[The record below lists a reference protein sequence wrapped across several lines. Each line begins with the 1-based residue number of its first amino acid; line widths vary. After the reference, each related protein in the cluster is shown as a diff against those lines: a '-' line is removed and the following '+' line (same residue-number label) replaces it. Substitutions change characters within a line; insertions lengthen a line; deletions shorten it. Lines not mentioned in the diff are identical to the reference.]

1 MNIMEAFS
9 VCQNHSYF
17 SKPYYNEDGSIISFG
32 VDFHSAC
39 DISPIETD
47 DGKIVWIAEF
57 GFFSL
62 KDKTCYYY
70 CPENDIIKPTYEEV
84 IIAVAEF
91 LVEKYGMDM
100 LDNYYYY
107 DENEPLM
114 IRDGKYFISNPNSK
128 SGWKT
133 DEIINRI
140 MSFEDE

>member
-1 MNIMEAFS
+1 M
-9 VCQNHSYF
+9 
-17 SKPYYNEDGSIISFG
+17 
-32 VDFHSAC
+32 
-39 DISPIETD
+39 
-47 DGKIVWIAEF
+47 
-57 GFFSL
+57 
-62 KDKTCYYY
+62 
-70 CPENDIIKPTYEEV
+70 
-84 IIAVAEF
+84 AEF